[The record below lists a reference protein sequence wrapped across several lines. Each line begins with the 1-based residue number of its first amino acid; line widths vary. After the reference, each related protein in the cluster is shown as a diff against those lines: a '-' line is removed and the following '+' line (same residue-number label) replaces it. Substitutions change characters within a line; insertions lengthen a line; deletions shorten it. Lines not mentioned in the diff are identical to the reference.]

1 MKKYNLLDFEIIEKA
16 TQGDSL
22 AMQKVVNHYIQ
33 YIMYFARWGETVNYS
48 DVEEMKTQLMKA
60 VLEFR
65 LNR

>member
-22 AMQKVVNHYIQ
+22 AMQKVVNHYIR
-33 YIMYFARWGETVNYS
+33 YIIYFARWGETVNYS

-65 LNR
+65 LDK